1 MKTKQFSLRLLS
13 LLLCLGLLLSFGA
26 QAAPAAAAAPI
37 SVTADAAPA
46 LPGET
51 GFYLYVMPLLGADC
65 MLVVSDG
72 QTMLVDMGR
81 RKDYPVIK
89 EQLDRLGVTR
99 LDIAFNTHPHSDHIG
114 SMVDLAQAL
123 PVGRFITVFPLDF
136 VGPSV
141 VQNHTVNNLKKM
153 DVPIERM
160 KDGDSFTLGGADIRV
175 MKTNQ
180 SKVNGA
186 SAVLHII
193 YGGTSYLLAADVNR
207 VAQSRL
213 NRLYGDQLKADVI
226 KYPHHAQEKLD
237 EGFTRTV
244 DPGFALITHGSH
256 NTQEGQKWLD
266 RFGIPFQFA
275 SWGLISLYSDGKSI
289 FISQELDDTSRGIK
303 ERWEQKR

>member
-1 MKTKQFSLRLLS
+1 MSDISLNSGLGPRTAPESMARL
-13 LLLCLGLLLSFGA
+13 A
-26 QAAPAAAAAPI
+26 QTIVP
-37 SVTADAAPA
+37 PA
-46 LPGET
+46 L
-51 GFYLYVMPLLGADC
+51 FLAAIVLLWAIGSAVGVVPELLARGPIAD
-65 MLVVSDG
+65 
-72 QTMLVDMGR
+72 
-81 RKDYPVIK
+81 
-89 EQLDRLGVTR
+89 
-99 LDIAFNTHPHSDHIG
+99 G

-186 SAVLHII
+186 SAMLHIR

-244 DPGFALITHGSH
+244 NPGFALITHGSH

-275 SWGLISLYSDGKSI
+275 SWGLISLYSDGESI